1 MSESSNW
8 QDANNRYLAERLAW
22 LRGRLQE
29 RARLSRPRPA
39 PAGPQPH
46 EAEESR
52 SFWRNLLRK
61 DSPQAPT
68 STQFILPAQASGA
81 NLYETEVRSV
91 SKTPKDAASNP
102 PALIILSQRLGLTAF
117 EQDILLL
124 CAAVEL
130 DTGIGGLC
138 AHAQDDAAKPY
149 PTFALAF
156 TIFDDPA
163 WDAMCPERP
172 LRYWRLIEIHQPGGQ
187 PLSTSPLRADERIV
201 NYLKGLNYLDDR
213 LAPLFALP
221 DPHEEE
227 AETPPSQRTAVETIV
242 GRLKQT
248 RFGEQLP
255 VIQLLGSDGP
265 SKQLIARQVAT
276 SMGLHIYRLQS
287 YLLSTNTAEIE
298 SIARLWQ
305 RESSL
310 LPLALH
316 LDTQGGEDVSPASN
330 AATVNR
336 FLSRINSV
344 IFLDT
349 RDVWPSL
356 AHSTVV
362 VDVSKP
368 TASEQQSAWAS
379 ALGASAAGM
388 PSKLTGQFDMGLS
401 SIREIAR
408 RVLTEPGREEKS
420 VQERLWDACLAST
433 RPRLDAMA
441 QRLSPRATW
450 DDIVLPA
457 PEMKLLQQ
465 IADQVGRRAMVYQ
478 NWGFGEKMTRGLGIN
493 ALFAGESGTGKT
505 MAAEVLANHLRLNL
519 YRIDLSAVVSK
530 YIGETEKNLRRLFDA
545 AEDGGAILFFDEAD
559 ALFGKRSEVK
569 DSHDR
574 YANIEINY
582 LLQRMEAYRGLAIL
596 ATNMKSALDQA
607 FLRRLRFV
615 VNLPFPGAAE
625 RKAIWQRVF
634 PKQTPVEGL
643 DYDRLARLT
652 IPGGNIHNIAL
663 NAAFLAAQ
671 MGGPV
676 TMQSVLDAARTEL
689 RKLERPINEADFR
702 WQGDAPAAAAPVVT
716 SAKVAAFA
724 AGAAASVPASPP
736 VGEFSPASPTA
747 GTPEVSSTH
756 EDKGSIASPDL
767 AAMAAVG

>member
-1 MSESSNW
+1 MSAPSTW
-8 QDANNRYLAERLAW
+8 QETNNRYLADRMTW
-22 LRGRLQE
+22 LRSRLEQH
-29 RARLSRPRPA
+29 ARLNRPRPA
-39 PAGPQPH
+39 PVGPQPP
-46 EAEESR
+46 ESEESK
-52 SFWRNLLRK
+52 SFWRGLLRK
-61 DSPQAPT
+61 DSANATAKAHP
-68 STQFILPAQASGA
+68 ILLAESSVA
-81 NLYETEVRSV
+81 NREETETHSV
-91 SKTPKDAASNP
+91 SKEPSDASSSP
-102 PALIILSQRLGLTAF
+102 PALTILSKRFGLTAF

-124 CAAVEL
+124 CAAMEL
-130 DTGIGGLC
+130 DISIGGLC
-138 AHAQDDAAKPY
+138 AYAQDDAAKTY

-156 TIFDDPA
+156 TIFDDPS

-187 PLSTSPLRADERIV
+187 PLNTSSLRADERIV

-213 LAPLFALP
+213 LAPLFAVP
-221 DPHEEE
+221 DLHEGGEVS
-227 AETPPSQRTAVETIV
+227 ASQRVAVDTIV
-242 GRLKQT
+242 MRLKQT
-248 RFGEQLP
+248 RPGQPLP
-255 VIQLLGSDGP
+255 TIQLLGSDGP
-265 SKQLIARQVAT
+265 SKQLIAEQAAA
-276 SMGLHIYRLQS
+276 SLGLNVYRLHS
-287 YLLSTNTAEIE
+287 YSLSANTAEIE

-310 LPLALH
+310 LPLGLY
-316 LDTQGGEDVSPASN
+316 LDTQAGEDNSAASPTAG
-330 AATVNR
+330 TNR
-336 FLSRINSV
+336 FLSRINCV
-344 IFLDT
+344 TFLDT

-356 AHSTVV
+356 AHSTLV

-368 TASEQQSAWAS
+368 TAAEQKAAWAT
-379 ALGASAAGM
+379 ALGASAAVI
-388 PSKLTGQFDMGLS
+388 SSQLAGQFNLGLS
-401 SIREIAR
+401 SIHEIAA
-408 RVLTEPGREEKS
+408 RVLAEPALQGPTVE
-420 VQERLWDACLAST
+420 QRLWDACLADT

-441 QRLSPRATW
+441 QRLDPRATW
-450 DDIVLPA
+450 DDIVLPP

-465 IADQVGRRAMVYQ
+465 IADQVGQRATVYQ
-478 NWGFGEKMTRGLGIN
+478 EWGFGGKMTRGLGIS

-607 FLRRLRFV
+607 FLRRLRFI
-615 VNLPFPGAAE
+615 VNLPFPGPAE
-625 RKAIWQRVF
+625 RKAIWQRAF
-634 PKQTPVEGL
+634 PKQTPVEDL

-671 MGGPV
+671 SGGPV
-676 TMQSVLDAARTEL
+676 TMQLVLDAARTEL
-689 RKLERPINEADFR
+689 RKLDRPIVEADFR
-702 WQGDAPAAAAPVVT
+702 LQAAAPGANAP
-716 SAKVAAFA
+716 SAIPPKAAAFA
-724 AGAAASVPASPP
+724 ATAGAVASTTASAGNVPPASTTSAAPD
-736 VGEFSPASPTA
+736 VST
-747 GTPEVSSTH
+747 SSTRNARPA
-756 EDKGSIASPDL
+756 KPDV
-767 AAMAAVG
+767 AAMEIVG